1 MKKKILCVAAVAV
14 LLAGAWIWRYISL
27 NRYWESTIPDNY
39 VTEEY
44 AIGDTVAFGDN
55 NIVYKVKA
63 DGYALRVDDFRIC
76 EYTDFIEE
84 NGITPDLR
92 FFTPPERVGL
102 LRITLFNESNG
113 AEDPVDFLNFALF
126 GIDMYFNHDYTL
138 TSAMNPVLQGSTGTR
153 LRVGEECS
161 FVLVY
166 DFREFFLSGTVWN
179 NLEDYDLYFR
189 VTSYPVTQDVKV
201 Q

>member
-1 MKKKILCVAAVAV
+1 MKKKILCVAAAVAV

-84 NGITPDLR
+84 NDITPDLR
-92 FFTPPERVGL
+92 FFTPPERVAL
-102 LRITLFNESNG
+102 VSVTLFNESNA
-113 AEDPVDFLNFALF
+113 AEDPVDLLNFSLF
-126 GIDMYFNHDYTL
+126 GVDQEPCPVSSL
-138 TSAMNPVLQGSTGTR
+138 TAAMNPVLQGGTSIR
-153 LRVGEECS
+153 LRVGEEYS

-166 DFREFFLSGTVWN
+166 SARKDDFSAVWN